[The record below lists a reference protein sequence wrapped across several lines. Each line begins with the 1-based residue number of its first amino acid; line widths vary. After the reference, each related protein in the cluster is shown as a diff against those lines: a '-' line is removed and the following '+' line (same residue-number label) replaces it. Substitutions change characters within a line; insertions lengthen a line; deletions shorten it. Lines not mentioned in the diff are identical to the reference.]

1 MEQFSQFTDEL
12 ERLIHVLASEVY
24 LGSAHLYIG
33 RHLTNA
39 LIQRPM
45 AAKTANTFFSLTLHA
60 HMVEA
65 FLHLARLFDKRAS
78 TMKLETLLELAE
90 INAGRFATVDA
101 EHARKLIQRH
111 RELIDELNGKVRP
124 VLERRNKLLAHLDPT
139 AVLNLS
145 AFEKEATITF
155 GEMETLYEKSGEIIN
170 EIYGAYKN
178 GQILMDILGRDDFTR
193 LLNLFDR
200 EQTRDT

>member
-1 MEQFSQFTDEL
+1 MEQFTQFTDEL

-39 LIQRPM
+39 LIQRPKV
-45 AAKTANTFFSLTLHA
+45 AKTANTFFSLSIHA

-65 FLHLARLFDKRAS
+65 FLHLARLFDKRANA
-78 TMKLETLLELAE
+78 MKLATLLELAE

-101 EHARKLIQRH
+101 QQARKLVEQQR
-111 RELIDELNGKVRP
+111 EFVDELNGKVRP

-139 AVLNLS
+139 TVLNLA
-145 AFEKEATITF
+145 AFEKEAKITF
-155 GEMETLYEKSGEIIN
+155 GEMESLYARSGETIN

-178 GQILMDILGRDDFTR
+178 EQIHMDILDRDDFTR
-193 LLNLFDR
+193 LLQLVDR
-200 EQTRDT
+200 QQRNGT